1 MNESGEFMWKVVLGV
16 ASVLV
21 VPLAAVSGV
30 GVAKVVAGG
39 NVSDVGVP
47 MHAHGQMAVVAGAV
61 LYAVIA
67 AALLAILSRA
77 AGEHRR
83 TVHAVGLPLALG
95 GLVLLTAL
103 LRFAYG

>member
-1 MNESGEFMWKVVLGV
+1 MRKVVIGV

-47 MHAHGQMAVVAGAV
+47 YAHGQMAVVAGAA
-61 LYAVIA
+61 LYVVTAV
-67 AALLAILSRA
+67 ALLAILSRA

-103 LRFAYG
+103 LRFAYE